1 MCAWSM
7 FKPFQEAHQQN
18 RTTNYTLVDKDFK
31 TPRGFLVDTVWR
43 MLYANNPEAVHVKAN
58 GADNEDF
65 SLEFSHAAGIVI
77 WMSYQIIMSVLMLNI
92 LIAIMN
98 TTYSKV
104 WQSAESKWK
113 FERTRYLVGLTESHF
128 RKLSISESMCFFPQ
142 AEFTPPRASFPS
154 PFRFLYYLAKAAYL
168 WKQKKCA
175 WLCPTNS
182 DLGNNRQGKVKYF
195 QLLNELIQRR
205 KNMMDAIGVEN
216 GGRVRT

>member
-1 MCAWSM
+1 M

-128 RKLSISESMCFFPQ
+128 RKFFLVNIRKYVFLP
-142 AEFTPPRASFPS
+142 TGRVHPS
-154 PFRFLYYLAKAAYL
+154 PSLVSIALPF
-168 WKQKKCA
+168 
-175 WLCPTNS
+175 P
-182 DLGNNRQGKVKYF
+182 
-195 QLLNELIQRR
+195 LLP
-205 KNMMDAIGVEN
+205 G
-216 GGRVRT
+216 